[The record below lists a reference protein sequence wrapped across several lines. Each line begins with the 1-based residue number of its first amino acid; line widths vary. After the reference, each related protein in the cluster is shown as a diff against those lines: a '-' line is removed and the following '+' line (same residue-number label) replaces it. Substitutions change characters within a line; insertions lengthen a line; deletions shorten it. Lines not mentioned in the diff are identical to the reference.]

1 MIDVS
6 LLRRTSVGAV
16 GGSAAGTDKSGRH
29 VFRHGL
35 GMSALLV
42 LCLTLTACGMPISVE
57 RMDAR
62 TVQTKLTSNAFT
74 TGRLSESTQIVLRR
88 LDLLGVYN
96 EDRPAAIRSLNMIL
110 ASDIDNRDL
119 VYALSE
125 MAFLQAESTN
135 DRSYFLA
142 TVIYSYAFL
151 FPASPA
157 NRPNPFDP
165 RLRVAADLYNRA
177 LTRGLATADGQ
188 YVDRRDGDYP
198 LPFGTLS
205 ISFDRNALRWGGFE
219 LTRFTPAAELHIEGL
234 KNRYRKSGIGSPL
247 AADLRPIGDPRG
259 FQVARLLKVPMTA
272 VLRLSITPEAIASGR
287 ITGDLVLYPGDEDR
301 MLTVGGQQV
310 PLENEPSAAFAYAL
324 SNPMIWNT
332 ELAGFF
338 RGDLFDTFPTQIAA
352 LEPYRPGRIP
362 VVLIHGTASSAGRW
376 ADLINDLQND
386 PTISERFQFWLFIY
400 NTGNPIPLSA
410 LQLRTALKAAISK
423 LDPDRCDPALHNM
436 VLVGHSQGG
445 LLAKM
450 LVINS
455 GSRLYD
461 EFSSKPIDQLVLTNA
476 NRETLRQAL
485 FVTPLPDV
493 TRVIFIATPHRG
505 SYVAGHSLAHL
516 VGRFVT
522 LPLRVTRLAAETL
535 TGNRDALRLDMAQV
549 RLGSVYGMTPGSPFS
564 KTVSSIPVAPTVTA
578 HSIIAVDGNGP
589 VESGDDG
596 VVEYSSAHID
606 EAASELVIRSGHS
619 VQSNPKAVAEV
630 RRILLLQWQTAC
642 PQGCSSDAT
651 RAVTAGAT
659 APRSP
664 IRRLAPV
671 RP

>member
-1 MIDVS
+1 MVS
-6 LLRRTSVGAV
+6 VVRRAGGGDAPTDTSGPHLARHAFGMAVLLA
-16 GGSAAGTDKSGRH
+16 
-29 VFRHGL
+29 L
-35 GMSALLV
+35 G
-42 LCLTLTACGMPISVE
+42 LTLAACGTPISVE
-57 RMDAR
+57 RVDAR
-62 TVQTKLTSNAFT
+62 TVQTELTSNALT

-88 LDLLGVYN
+88 LDLLGVYQEN
-96 EDRPAAIRSLNMIL
+96 RPAAIRSLSTVQAADL
-110 ASDIDNRDL
+110 DGRDL
-119 VYALSE
+119 LYALAE
-125 MAFLQAESTN
+125 MAFLQAESSN

-142 TVIYSYAFL
+142 TVVYSYAFL

-165 RLRVAADLYNRA
+165 RLRTAADLYNLA
-177 LTRGLATADGQ
+177 LTRGLAAADGQ
-188 YVDRRDGDYP
+188 HVDLREGDYP

-205 ISFDRNALRWGGFE
+205 ISFDHSALRWGGFE
-219 LTRFTPAAELHIEGL
+219 LTGFTPAAELHIEGL
-234 KNRYRKSGIGSPL
+234 QNRYRESGIGSPL
-247 AADLRPIGDPRG
+247 AADLRTIGDPRG
-259 FQVARLLKVPMTA
+259 FQVARLLKVPVTA
-272 VLRLSITPEAIASGR
+272 LLRLHISPAAMASGR
-287 ITGDLVLYPGDEDR
+287 FTGDLELYPGDENL
-301 MLTVGGQQV
+301 MVTIGGQQV

-324 SNPMIWNT
+324 SNPAIWRT

-338 RGDLFDTFPTQIAA
+338 QGDLFDTLPTQLAA

-386 PTISERFQFWLFIY
+386 PAIRERFQFWLFIY

-410 LQLRTALKAAISK
+410 LQLRTALTAAIGK
-423 LDPDRCDPALHNM
+423 LDPDRRDPALHNI

-455 GSRLYD
+455 GSRMYD
-461 EFSSKPIDQLVLTNA
+461 AFSSKPIDQLVLTNED
-476 NRETLRQAL
+476 RETLRQAL

-505 SYVAGHSLAHL
+505 SYVAGHSVAQLI
-516 VGRFVT
+516 GRFIT
-522 LPLRVTRLAAETL
+522 LPLRVTRLAADTL
-535 TGNRDALRLDMAQV
+535 TGNRDALRVDMSRV

-564 KTVSSIPVAPTVTA
+564 KTVSSIPVAPSVTA
-578 HSIIAVDGNGP
+578 HSIIAVNGDGP
-589 VESGDDG
+589 VETGDDG
-596 VVEYSSAHID
+596 VVQYSSAHID

-630 RRILLLQWQTAC
+630 RRILMLQWQSAC
-642 PQGCSSDAT
+642 PQGCPTDA
-651 RAVTAGAT
+651 AT
-659 APRSP
+659 AEIKPPPSP

-671 RP
+671 GP